1 MKRPILILAIL
12 SLLICL
18 AGCKNNKNT
27 DGTYPLIRE
36 GNTIG
41 ISLPDENWLT
51 TASTLTT
58 LLENVGYQTTLQY
71 AQNDPK
77 TQADQIIDMADQN
90 VNCIVVAA
98 VDTLTLADAID
109 YAAAKGVKIIAY
121 DRLPADTENIS
132 YYVAPDYHAM
142 GVAVAEIITMPL
154 DEERT
159 YTFELFMGEPTNPNA
174 YLYWE
179 GLLTVLQPYITNG
192 ILLNMS
198 GRLEFE
204 DVCIPDGT
212 TETAE
217 NTCIT
222 RLDYYYGDTPI
233 DICIA
238 GTNTIT
244 QGIVSALESRGYTQE
259 NWPTIAGCEQAD
271 NSLSM
276 GNFSVTAYTNPEEL
290 TKSCLAMVDAAISG
304 NQPNVGK
311 ELTTTDNI
319 ATSVV
324 TYLCECQISQR
335 LHTTQ

>member
-1 MKRPILILAIL
+1 MKRPILCLVIL
-12 SLLICL
+12 SLLFCFP
-18 AGCKNNKNT
+18 GCKNNKNA

-41 ISLPDENWLT
+41 ISLPDENWLA

-77 TQADQIIDMADQN
+77 TQAEQIKQMADQG

-98 VDTLTLADAID
+98 VDNLTLAEAID
-109 YAAAKGVKIIAY
+109 YAAAKEVKIIAY
-121 DRLPADTENIS
+121 DRLPSDTENIN

-142 GVAVAEIITMPL
+142 GVAVAEVITAGL
-154 DEERT
+154 DEEEI
-159 YTFELFMGEPTNPNA
+159 YTFELFMGEPANPSS

-192 ILLNMS
+192 TLQNLS

-212 TETAE
+212 AETAQE
-217 NTCIT
+217 ACIT
-222 RLDYYYGDTPI
+222 RLDYHYGDTTV
-233 DICIA
+233 DICIT

-244 QGIVSALESRGYTQE
+244 KGVIAALEAKGYTQQ
-259 NWPTIAGCEQAD
+259 NWPAIAGCEQAD
-271 NSLSM
+271 NPLSM
-276 GNFSVTAYTNPEEL
+276 GNISVTAYTNPEEL
-290 TKSCLAMVDAAISG
+290 TKGCLAMVDAAISG

-311 ELTTTDNI
+311 ELTATDNG
-319 ATSVV
+319 AASVA
-324 TYLCECQISQR
+324 TYLCDYELAERQ
-335 LHTTQ
+335 

>member
-12 SLLICL
+12 SLLFSL
-18 AGCKNNKNT
+18 TGCKNGKNT
-27 DGTYPLIRE
+27 EGTYPLIRE

-41 ISLPDENWLT
+41 ISLPDESWLA

-77 TQADQIIDMADQN
+77 TQADQIIAMANQN
-90 VNCIVVAA
+90 VNCIVLAA
-98 VDTLTLADAID
+98 VDDLTLADAID
-109 YAAAKGVKIIAY
+109 YAAAKDVKIIAY

-132 YYVAPDYHAM
+132 YYIAPDYRAM
-142 GVAVAEIITMPL
+142 GVAVAQIITIPL
-154 DEERT
+154 EEEQT
-159 YTFELFMGEPTNPNA
+159 YTFELFMGEPSNPNA

-192 ILLNMS
+192 VLLNMS

-204 DVCIPDGT
+204 DVCIPDGSSQ
-212 TETAE
+212 TAE
-217 NTCIT
+217 EICTT

-233 DICIA
+233 NICIA

-244 QGIVSALESRGYTQE
+244 QGIVSALENKGYTQE
-259 NWPTIAGCEQAD
+259 NWPIIAGCEQAD

-276 GNFSVTAYTNPEEL
+276 GNFSITAYTNPEEL
-290 TKSCLAMVDAAISG
+290 TKGCLAMVDAAISG

-311 ELTTTDNI
+311 ELTTTNNM

-324 TYLCECQISQR
+324 TYLCEYQISQR
-335 LHTTQ
+335 LHTQ